1 MPSYNPCRMLMLA
14 VSLHWF
20 YSYLNYQTPKYGN
33 LKEIIQ
39 VHLSLVLLQVVKT
52 NFLLIFIILE

>member
-1 MPSYNPCRMLMLA
+1 MPSYNPCRMRMLA
-14 VSLHWF
+14 VLLHCF
-20 YSYLNYQTPKYGN
+20 YSYLNYQTRKFGN

-39 VHLSLVLLQVVKT
+39 IHLSLVLLQVVKT

>member
-1 MPSYNPCRMLMLA
+1 MRMLA

-20 YSYLNYQTPKYGN
+20 YSYLNYQTRKYGN

-39 VHLSLVLLQVVKT
+39 VHLSLVLFQVVKT